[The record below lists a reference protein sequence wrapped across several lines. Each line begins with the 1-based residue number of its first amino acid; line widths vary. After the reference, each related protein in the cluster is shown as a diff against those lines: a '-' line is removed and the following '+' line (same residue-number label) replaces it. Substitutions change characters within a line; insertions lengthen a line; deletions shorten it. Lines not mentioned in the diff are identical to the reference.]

1 MVYSFEID
9 TNFVDVSSR
18 MDEES
23 VMLIV
28 LIAVEFATNDFP
40 IQTWRF

>member
-40 IQTWRF
+40 IQT